1 MAGKPKG
8 TFGLFVLLCCFLLLH
23 IHRADGITL
32 DNKNGAVNRALSNMN
47 GDYIISNAVDSA
59 LFDGN
64 YAARPSAEYFDVYSP
79 PITTQYGEVILS
91 S

>member
-8 TFGLFVLLCCFLLLH
+8 SFDLSVLYCCFLLLN

-32 DNKNGAVNRALSNMN
+32 YNKNGAVNGAQSNMN
-47 GDYIISNAVDSA
+47 GDYIISNALDPA

-64 YAARPSAEYFDVYSP
+64 YAARPGAEYFDVYSP
-79 PITTQYGEVILS
+79 PITTQYGEVT
-91 S
+91 